1 MVVGYEPFTTDSLL
15 ELVPLFQS
23 QRVRLGNDGHDID
36 DLGELLEYH
45 DINLDINTITLHIYQ
60 ATYRLQGMSSRVD
73 EEQTTMDTG
82 IGDMS
87 ISEGSKLLS
96 EVSRVLV
103 FDLVVSL

>member
-1 MVVGYEPFTTDSLL
+1 
-15 ELVPLFQS
+15 
-23 QRVRLGNDGHDID
+23 
-36 DLGELLEYH
+36 
-45 DINLDINTITLHIYQ
+45 
-60 ATYRLQGMSSRVD
+60 MSSRVD